1 MLLITRLAVQAEVVN
16 MINIINN
23 SLNPYFNLA
32 LEEYL
37 MKQAE
42 LDDDKLILWQN
53 APTIVIGKHQNA
65 LAEINYPYVQENNI
79 QVVRRLTGGGA
90 VYHDLGNLNFTLLLN
105 HDHLATT
112 DFAVFA
118 EPIIYCLST
127 LGVRAEFNGRN
138 DIGVDYKKFSGNA
151 QYLYKN
157 TILHHGTILFD
168 SDLSVLGQALKPK
181 KKYISR
187 AVKSVQSLVTNLKPY
202 LPDDLS
208 LPVFKQ
214 LLAESIFA
222 YHNRPY
228 QEYELSEQDIQAV
241 NQLVADKYSSW
252 AWNFGSAP
260 AFAYQ
265 KELTFA
271 GGSLTLS
278 FNIHRGLITEC
289 KFYGDYF
296 EQQPVQELEALLTG
310 QRYEEANLQALL
322 KKVDASQYI
331 RGLTSDELVSCL
343 F

>member
-1 MLLITRLAVQAEVVN
+1 ML
-16 MINIINN
+16 NIINN
-23 SLNPYFNLA
+23 SNDPYFNLA

-37 MKQAE
+37 IKQAA

-53 APTIVIGKHQNA
+53 APAIVIGKHQNA
-65 LAEINYPYVQENNI
+65 LAEINYHYVQENNI

-90 VYHDLGNLNFTLLLN
+90 VYHDPGNLNFTFLLN
-105 HDHLATT
+105 RDNFATT
-112 DFAVFA
+112 DFSVLA

-138 DIGVDYKKFSGNA
+138 DICVDYKKFSGNA

-157 TILHHGTILFD
+157 TLLHHGTILFD
-168 SDLSVLGQALKPK
+168 SDLTVLGQALKPK

-187 AVKSVQSLVTNLKPY
+187 AVRSVQSLVTNLKPY
-202 LPDDLS
+202 LPGGLN
-208 LPVFKQ
+208 LPTFKQ
-214 LLAESIFA
+214 LLAESIIA

-228 QEYELSEQDIQAV
+228 QEYQLTAKDIQAV
-241 NQLVADKYSSW
+241 NRLVADKYSTW

-271 GGSLTLS
+271 GGSLTLH
-278 FNIHRGLITEC
+278 FNISHGLITEC
-289 KFYGDYF
+289 KFYGDFF
-296 EQQPVQELEALLTG
+296 EQQTVQELEAILTG
-310 QRYEEANLQALL
+310 RHYEEAGLQSLL
-322 KKVDASQYI
+322 EKVDASQYI
-331 RGLTSDELVSCL
+331 RGLTSEQLMSCL